1 MARLTARLD
10 RLRAA
15 LAPPRPGLVWVT
27 GRHIELFPHY
37 LGDDPD
43 AIVGDWR
50 DPARPRHTI
59 PLTDDRW
66 PGVSGPTTPDE
77 GGQS

>member
-1 MARLTARLD
+1 MARLTYRLE
-10 RLRAA
+10 RLRAV

-27 GRHIELFPHY
+27 GRRVELFPHY

-43 AIVGDWR
+43 AIVADWR
-50 DPARPRHTI
+50 DPSRPPHVIR
-59 PLTDDRW
+59 DDRW
-66 PGVSGPTTPDE
+66 PESSVPTMPDE

>member
-27 GRHIELFPHY
+27 GRRIELFPNY

-50 DPARPRHTI
+50 DPSCPPHVIR
-59 PLTDDRW
+59 DGRW
-66 PGVSGPTTPDE
+66 PEAPGTIAGDDGVGP
-77 GGQS
+77 

>member
-1 MARLTARLD
+1 MARLSSRLD

-27 GRHIELFPHY
+27 GRRIDLFPY
-37 LGDDPD
+37 YVGDDPD

-50 DPARPRHTI
+50 DPSRPPYVIR
-59 PLTDDRW
+59 DDRW
-66 PGVSGPTTPDE
+66 PGAPDDGGGP
-77 GGQS
+77 

>member
-1 MARLTARLD
+1 MMPRI

-27 GRHIELFPHY
+27 GRRADLFPHY

-50 DPARPRHTI
+50 DPSRPPHVIR
-59 PLTDDRW
+59 DDRW
-66 PGVSGPTTPDE
+66 PEATGPASPDE
-77 GGQS
+77 GLVP